1 MEAVTMDKLLLKV
14 LETALQPVIALLTSI
29 DAKLGNGAP
38 GFVPAAA
45 PTPAE
50 NVVPVKPV
58 VATPVAEV
66 PKEAIPVVTRE
77 ELGKALVA
85 VAKIDMDK
93 AKAILSQFK
102 AAQLADV
109 AAADYPA
116 LAKDIADQQA
126 EFVKATAA
134 KDLLG

>member
-1 MEAVTMDKLLLKV
+1 MDKLLLKV

-50 NVVPVKPV
+50 NVVPAKPTPTPV

-85 VAKIDMDK
+85 VAKIDMEK
-93 AKAILSQFK
+93 AKGILSQFK

-109 AAADYPA
+109 AVADYPA
-116 LAKDIADQQA
+116 LAKAIADQQA